1 MATITGTVRHNDLEG
16 GFFELEADDG
26 TTYRL
31 EGGPSLQAGERVSVE
46 GDVQAPGFGIHMVGS
61 PVLKVRKVQP
71 AG

>member
-31 EGGPSLQAGERVSVE
+31 EGGAGLQAGKRVTVD
-46 GDVQAPGFGIHMVGS
+46 GDVQAPGFGIHMVSS